1 MAVKNNFSV
10 SDSYIEKLKMME
22 CGGKPIL
29 EAIWDKTGR
38 VWMIGY
44 GHSPGDVKKG
54 DKITK
59 KQAEDLLRKDLQMFE
74 NEVRNTKGIATQGQ
88 FDAVV
93 DFCYNCGIANFRSS
107 TLKKYIE
114 SGRKTYEIQK
124 QFLRWTKSGGVELGG
139 LVTRRIWEANRWAN

>member
-1 MAVKNNFSV
+1 MRSSQILIDHIKRF
-10 SDSYIEKLKMME
+10 E

-29 EAIWDKTGR
+29 EAIWDAHGK

-54 DKITK
+54 DKITAQ
-59 KQAEDLLRKDLQMFE
+59 QAEDLLKKDMEKFE
-74 NEVRNTKGIATQGQ
+74 RYASVVRGIKTQGQ

-93 DFCYNCGIANFRSS
+93 DFMYNCGVANFNKS

-114 SGRKTYEIQK
+114 GGFGGGYRTYRQGNDRKHCAVDREKGRRAECTS
-124 QFLRWTKSGGVELGG
+124 T
-139 LVTRRIWEANRWAN
+139 

>member
-1 MAVKNNFSV
+1 MRS
-10 SDSYIEKLKMME
+10 SQKLIDQIKMFE

-29 EAIWDKTGR
+29 EAIWDKTGK

-54 DKITK
+54 DKITAE
-59 KQAEDLLRKDLQMFE
+59 QAEELLKKDLQKFE
-74 NEVRNTKGIATQGQ
+74 RYASVVKGVRTQGQ

-93 DFCYNCGIANFRSS
+93 DFMYNCGVANFNRS

-114 SGRKTYEIQK
+114 TGRKTWEIQE
-124 QFLRWTKSGGVELGG
+124 QFLKWTQSGGVKLGG
-139 LVTRRIWEANRWAN
+139 LVTRRIWEANRFAETT